1 MFTIIVL
8 VIVILV
14 VVLSVRRSQKRAAD
28 IKRTIESVTK
38 DFPLGGVTSMQA
50 LQEQVKAAVAQAMAP
65 GAATAQAVPSSP
77 FARPETSPQGTLGVG
92 EIISISSL
100 ATGSPEAILELDA
113 IGAPKRRVVAPLSEG
128 HGLTRGD
135 RIYVLLD
142 QNDPS
147 VVALAPASMTG
158 VQTLPVGANRLD
170 ALVLG
175 PQILEAGA
183 KAKGIVKT
191 ADSMPMA
198 DATLAARGFSKWRL
212 DLEVTPESGWPYRAE
227 LTISLSTPEKAA
239 RIAHAGAEVAL
250 RYDPDDTKTVS
261 IDSIAMGYGN
271 PYETLSSPTQSTRTV
286 TFTTTT
292 TGSPGGQ
299 TVLLVNAGRNPIEVI
314 KTVRSAC
321 PGMSLLDAKN
331 LVESAPQKLLEN
343 ITPEQADSIKRQL
356 ESAGATVIVV

>member
-14 VVLSVRRSQKRAAD
+14 VVVSTRRFR
-28 IKRTIESVTK
+28 KRTAQIKTILESMDK
-38 DFPLGGVTSMQA
+38 DRPIGGITSVLA
-50 LQEQVKAAVAQAMAP
+50 LKEEVKATLLAQAMA
-65 GAATAQAVPSSP
+65 QAGSSSS
-77 FARPETSPQGTLGVG
+77 ETPPQGTLGVG

-100 ATGSPEAILELDA
+100 ATGSPEATLELDA
-113 IGAPKRRVVAPLSEG
+113 IGAPKRRVVAPLPEG

-142 QNDPS
+142 QSDPS

-183 KAKGIVKT
+183 KAKGVVKT
-191 ADSMPMA
+191 ADSIPMA

-271 PYETLSSPTQSTRTV
+271 PYETLSSPMQSTRTV
-286 TFTTTT
+286 TITTTM
-292 TGSPGGQ
+292 GSPGGQ
-299 TVLLVNAGRNPIEVI
+299 TVLLVNAGRNLIEVI
-314 KTVRSAC
+314 KMVRSAR

-343 ITPEQADSIKRQL
+343 LAPEQADSIKRQL